1 MESFEYFLKKE
12 EDKEKTKCNVRKW
25 WSGYRKGKKIK
36 KEKVF
41 VFLLFVLIFVFFL
54 LISCDFKKEEKEIIH
69 ATMPEVEILTET
81 NETQSKTKEEYEW
94 LRNVKITHYCIC
106 EKCCGKKETDPAYGI
121 TASGR
126 KAEPY
131 LSIAVDPDI
140 IPLGSTVYIDY
151 GDGIEHVY
159 RADDTGSAI
168 NGLKIDI
175 CVSSHEEAL
184 NLGVKTA
191 SVRWE

>member
-1 MESFEYFLKKE
+1 MES
-12 EDKEKTKCNVRKW
+12 KEKTKCNVRKW

-41 VFLLFVLIFVFFL
+41 VFLLFVWIFVLFL

-69 ATMPEVEILTET
+69 ATMPEVEILAET
-81 NETQSKTKEEYEW
+81 SEAQSETKEEW
-94 LRNVKITHYCIC
+94 IHNVKITHYCIC
-106 EKCCGKKETDPAYGI
+106 EKCCGKKETDHAYGI
-121 TASGR
+121 TASGI

-131 LSIAVDPDI
+131 LSVAVDPDI

-151 GDGIEHVY
+151 GDGVEHVY